1 MALRPSAVVSSVR
14 RVFLVVGVS
23 ALSGVLLAGLALPV
37 VAGLGLTARESADA
51 FADMP
56 GELDAGPMAER
67 SVILDAEGHI
77 LATFFDENRI
87 YVGLDDISENMQNA
101 ILAIEDDR
109 FFERGPIDFQGTMRA
124 LMQNM
129 EAGET
134 QGGGSTLTQQYVKLV
149 RVAQAETKEELAEV
163 QASSGV
169 EGYRRKLEELR
180 MAVGVEQELSKKEIL
195 ERYLNI
201 AYYGARAY
209 GIEAAARTY
218 FSTSAAELTI
228 PQAAM
233 LAGLVQQPHN
243 YDPTRNPEAALAR
256 RNTVLNRMAQTGR
269 ITEKQAAAARQQKL
283 GLDVTPVSD
292 GCTDAWAGYFCDYV
306 THEVRTLEELG
317 ETPEERLMALE
328 RGGLVIRTTLSP
340 EVQEAADEAVFDR
353 VAPTDDVIASMAT
366 VEPGTGYIRAMSNS
380 RKYGVE
386 GEGVSNI
393 NYAVD
398 EHMGGGVGIQPGSTF
413 KVFVLAAAINQGMS
427 LNTSISSPASMS
439 IPERN
444 FTTCDGQYRSS
455 ASWSVG
461 NYSGLGSGSF
471 TLRTGTEKSVNTFF
485 AQLTQRTGLC
495 EPATIAEQSGIMRA
509 NLDENGKRQ
518 PLSQVPSFALGVNE
532 VSPLSM
538 SQAYATF
545 AARGVHCPATAIQKI
560 TDSDGNVLVDHTD
573 PKCNRVLDTSVAD
586 AVNSVLQGV
595 IHNSGATG
603 NRMQLEDGRIAAGK
617 TGTTDNAV
625 SVWFAGYTPQ
635 LATAVAVADVEA
647 PQESLDGRTF
657 NGEYVSDACGG
668 CLPGPVW
675 KQMMDDAHDS
685 LDLPK
690 EDFKKPDPGSI
701 EGVST
706 QVPDVR
712 GMTVDDATK
721 KLADEGFDASVSGEV
736 NSDLDKG
743 LVVRTSPE
751 SGAKVGSGT
760 SIGLYVSNGIPPGN
774 DDDDDDDDDGDD
786 GGDNG
791 WEINPPTVPPTPPTE
806 GNGEGNDDDDD
817 DGSGW
822 R

>member
-134 QGGGSTLTQQYVKLV
+134 QGGGSALTQQYVKLV

-292 GCTDAWAGYFCDYV
+292 GCTDAWA
-306 THEVRTLEELG
+306 
-317 ETPEERLMALE
+317 
-328 RGGLVIRTTLSP
+328 
-340 EVQEAADEAVFDR
+340 
-353 VAPTDDVIASMAT
+353 
-366 VEPGTGYIRAMSNS
+366 
-380 RKYGVE
+380 
-386 GEGVSNI
+386 
-393 NYAVD
+393 
-398 EHMGGGVGIQPGSTF
+398 
-413 KVFVLAAAINQGMS
+413 
-427 LNTSISSPASMS
+427 
-439 IPERN
+439 
-444 FTTCDGQYRSS
+444 
-455 ASWSVG
+455 
-461 NYSGLGSGSF
+461 
-471 TLRTGTEKSVNTFF
+471 
-485 AQLTQRTGLC
+485 
-495 EPATIAEQSGIMRA
+495 
-509 NLDENGKRQ
+509 
-518 PLSQVPSFALGVNE
+518 
-532 VSPLSM
+532 
-538 SQAYATF
+538 
-545 AARGVHCPATAIQKI
+545 
-560 TDSDGNVLVDHTD
+560 
-573 PKCNRVLDTSVAD
+573 
-586 AVNSVLQGV
+586 
-595 IHNSGATG
+595 
-603 NRMQLEDGRIAAGK
+603 
-617 TGTTDNAV
+617 
-625 SVWFAGYTPQ
+625 
-635 LATAVAVADVEA
+635 
-647 PQESLDGRTF
+647 
-657 NGEYVSDACGG
+657 
-668 CLPGPVW
+668 
-675 KQMMDDAHDS
+675 
-685 LDLPK
+685 
-690 EDFKKPDPGSI
+690 
-701 EGVST
+701 
-706 QVPDVR
+706 
-712 GMTVDDATK
+712 
-721 KLADEGFDASVSGEV
+721 
-736 NSDLDKG
+736 
-743 LVVRTSPE
+743 
-751 SGAKVGSGT
+751 
-760 SIGLYVSNGIPPGN
+760 
-774 DDDDDDDDDGDD
+774 
-786 GGDNG
+786 
-791 WEINPPTVPPTPPTE
+791 
-806 GNGEGNDDDDD
+806 
-817 DGSGW
+817 
-822 R
+822 